1 MLNWIKNLFIN
12 NDNSEIL
19 EWKTDASIYKFI
31 TDNLT
36 EEYRLIDSA
45 IDLPDEKPTAENELR
60 WAPGLLDSMFGPQDS
75 EESKLIIEELA
86 KLLKHISV
94 YGDKRSEARF
104 YQLITETDSIIT
116 IIDDLLERAT
126 NLSLAVNP
134 YLFEFAKAMAFKT
147 AHRNSVKVGVALIGI
162 CRGTN
167 VIQQIK
173 TIALHD
179 EFTVFAIVAISNM
192 TDNVV
197 NDLWEIAKKV
207 DGWGKI
213 QVVDRLAKMELPDE
227 IKTWLITEGYK
238 NSIMYEELAYTCA
251 VNGELHNTLKQENV
265 DNKIFKASADIIGA
279 LIAGGPAED
288 FSDYQ
293 YASVVVENFV
303 RHAKTKAN
311 DIFHFVVLNHLK
323 DFLIELQNDL
333 DEQSKNGWTQDIISN
348 CLIDIV
354 DILNSKD
361 WLSMA
366 MEALNSNDNITYWN
380 AKMAAKILDIDI
392 WEIVWHKLKDNPH
405 EISLWYDVTH
415 EAKPENIEEVI
426 QLAINTFPLNEIAT
440 GPSNL
445 LGLGLNYSK
454 YQSFDNVITL
464 LENYPAKG
472 EPIVLAALDSPV
484 TRNRNMAIKTL
495 HKWGKQNWSQN
506 LSLKLEELS
515 KVEPDDNTK
524 KNIFRVLN
532 GEDLDY

>member
-1 MLNWIKNLFIN
+1 MLNWIKNLFIG

-19 EWKTDASIYKFI
+19 EWKTDESIYKFI

-36 EEYRLIDSA
+36 EKDRLIDSA
-45 IDLPDEKPTAENELR
+45 IDLPDEKPAAENELR
-60 WAPGLLDSMFGPQDS
+60 WAPGLIDSMFGPQDS

-126 NLSLAVNP
+126 NLSLAINP
-134 YLFEFAKAMAFKT
+134 HLFEFAKAMSFKT

-162 CRGTN
+162 CKGIS
-167 VIQQIK
+167 VIHQIK

-192 TDNVV
+192 TDDVV

-213 QVVDRLAKMELPDE
+213 QVVDRLAKMELPNE
-227 IKTWLITEGYK
+227 IKTWLITDGYK

-251 VNGELHNTLKQENV
+251 VNGELHNILKKENV
-265 DNKIFKASADIIGA
+265 DNNIFKASADIIGA

-293 YASVVVENFV
+293 FASVLVENFV
-303 RHAKTKAN
+303 RHAKSQAN
-311 DIFHFVVLNHLK
+311 EIYHFVVLNQLK
-323 DFLIELQNDL
+323 DFLTDLQNAL
-333 DEQSKNGWTQDIISN
+333 TEESKNGWTQDIISN

-354 DILNSKD
+354 GILSNKD
-361 WLSMA
+361 WSPLAMA
-366 MEALNSNDNITYWN
+366 ALNSDDSITFWN
-380 AKMAAKILDIDI
+380 GKQAAKILHIDI
-392 WEIVWHKLKDNPH
+392 WEIVWQKLKANPH
-405 EISLWYDVTH
+405 ESSLWYDVTH
-415 EAKPENIEEVI
+415 EAKIDNVNEVI
-426 QLAINTFPLNEIAT
+426 QFYISTYPLSEIAT
-440 GPSNL
+440 GPGNM
-445 LGLGLNYSK
+445 LGLGLDYAK

-464 LENYPAKG
+464 LEDYPAKG
-472 EPIVLAALDSPV
+472 EPIILAALDSPV
-484 TRNRNMAIKTL
+484 TRNRNMAIKVL
-495 HKWGKQNWSQN
+495 HKWGKQNWSVQ
-506 LSLKLEELS
+506 LSLKLEQLS
-515 KVEPDDNTK
+515 DMEPDNHTK
-524 KNIFRVLN
+524 ANIFRILN
-532 GEDLDY
+532 GQDLDY